1 MFSNEEGEGVLV
13 KGIAPAIVDYVS
25 LEVSCVK
32 GDLFSGGQ
40 SVTDVDEV
48 LGSN

>member
-1 MFSNEEGEGVLV
+1 MFSNEQGEGVLV
-13 KGIAPAIVDYVS
+13 KGIAQAIVDYVS

-48 LGSN
+48 SGSN